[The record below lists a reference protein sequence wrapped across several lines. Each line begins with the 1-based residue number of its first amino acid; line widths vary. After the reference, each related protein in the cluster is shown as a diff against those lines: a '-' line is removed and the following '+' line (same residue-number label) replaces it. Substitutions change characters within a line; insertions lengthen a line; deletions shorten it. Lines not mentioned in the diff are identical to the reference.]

1 MKKLLVT
8 YKVKDAEWWLSN
20 NTLDKVW
27 GPMGIK
33 LEIFAKK
40 NSNLVGYV
48 CNIPNNNFFEEIVQ
62 NTTLLSDSFKA
73 NGVLTETIEI
83 LELVET

>member
-1 MKKLLVT
+1 MVAFKQ
-8 YKVKDAEWWLSN
+8 Y
-20 NTLDKVW
+20 
-27 GPMGIK
+27 
-33 LEIFAKK
+33 LESSLGSDGYQVRDLCKKK

-48 CNIPNNNFFEEIVQ
+48 CNIPNNKFFEEIVQ

-73 NGVLTETIEI
+73 NGVLIETIEI